1 MRYKI
6 KKVVDKNN
14 RSKDDINWAPRM
26 NYLDGYIFDSE
37 KSLDELQKT
46 GTDIDIWT
54 ISKYWIFE
62 FKLSNDDLISLKEY
76 EI

>member
-6 KKVVDKNN
+6 KKVVGKNN

>member
-14 RSKDDINWAPRM
+14 RSKDDINWARRM